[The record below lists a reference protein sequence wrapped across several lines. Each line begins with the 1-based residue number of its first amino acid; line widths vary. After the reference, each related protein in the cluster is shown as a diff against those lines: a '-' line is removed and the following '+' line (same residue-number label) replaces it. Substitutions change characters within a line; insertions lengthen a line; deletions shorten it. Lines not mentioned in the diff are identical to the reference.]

1 MIYRETGGG
10 RRPTEECIGVSRV
23 NRRNEDGGHLYFGM
37 LSTICE
43 SSETCTVAVGA
54 SYVEA

>member
-1 MIYRETGGG
+1 MIYQETGGG

-23 NRRNEDGGHLYFGM
+23 DRRNADGGHLYFGM

-43 SSETCTVAVGA
+43 SSGTWAVAVGA